1 MLVTLDLPPALLHQA
16 TACALPQGCS
26 FQDLVIDA
34 LKDKLPDAPDTALP
48 PPVDEWAE
56 FESRLQLQPDGSYIN
71 PDGLD
76 DDHEFF
82 KNLERI
88 RSDRWD

>member
-1 MLVTLDLPPALLHQA
+1 MLVTIDLPPLLLHQA
-16 TACALPQGCS
+16 TACANAQRCS
-26 FQDLVIDA
+26 LQDIVIDA
-34 LKDKLPDAPDTALP
+34 LKDKLPSPPDAEAP
-48 PPVDEWAE
+48 PPVDEWAA
-56 FESRLQLQPDGSYIN
+56 FQSRLQLQPDGSVIN

-88 RSDRWD
+88 RSGRWD